1 MSMDGSPP
9 LLKDNPFIFPIPP
22 EPDSVREDIP
32 PVTPKQL
39 RVLAENMPDY
49 TRLTVFLSTLAGGLR
64 CGELCGLQVGDID
77 LDNKILR
84 VRRSVNRGH
93 LDRGE
98 ARFAKTKTKRSVRDL
113 PIPDALVDMIR
124 EHLHTFCDLDDATS
138 PVFVPRR
145 VKVMSQTTLAA
156 QFARA
161 RKKAGRSDL
170 MLHDLRASHATLLML
185 KGGTLRE
192 VMNQLGHASEK
203 VAIKH
208 YQRVVAEHQRQ
219 IVNLLA
225 DEFLQEAYAEGNADG
240 QFGRHRQRHRA
251 KGARTDPDDRGLQ
264 ASHRR
269 AQPG

>member
-1 MSMDGSPP
+1 
-9 LLKDNPFIFPIPP
+9 
-22 EPDSVREDIP
+22 
-32 PVTPKQL
+32 
-39 RVLAENMPDY
+39 
-49 TRLTVFLSTLAGGLR
+49 
-64 CGELCGLQVGDID
+64 
-77 LDNKILR
+77 
-84 VRRSVNRGH
+84 
-93 LDRGE
+93 
-98 ARFAKTKTKRSVRDL
+98 
-113 PIPDALVDMIR
+113 MIR
-124 EHLHTFCDLDDATS
+124 EHLHTFCDLDDPTS

-145 VKVMSQTTLAA
+145 VKVMSQTTLEA

-225 DEFLQEAYAEGNADG
+225 DEFLQEAYAEGTQTDSLEDIVNVTEQRVRELTRMIADFK
-240 QFGRHRQRHRA
+240 QVI
-251 KGARTDPDDRGLQ
+251 DELNL
-264 ASHRR
+264 AS
-269 AQPG
+269 